1 MPRVF
6 FLLLAVLLLAIG
18 CVIPLASTSLH
29 DSTINART
37 SGAHLNQPGTATAQI
52 EAETVRGIVTLSG
65 MVESVV
71 IEGRALTVTKR
82 GDGVREVSSRLQI
95 AR

>member
-6 FLLLAVLLLAIG
+6 FLLSAVLLLASG
-18 CVIPLASTSLH
+18 CVPPLASTSLQ
-29 DSTINART
+29 DSTINARAR
-37 SGAHLNQPGTATAQI
+37 GALLNQSGTAAAQI
-52 EAETVRGIVTLSG
+52 EAETVRGVAILSG

-71 IEGRALTVTKR
+71 IEGCALTVTKR
-82 GDGVREVSSRLQI
+82 GDGVREVSSRLQF

>member
-18 CVIPLASTSLH
+18 CVTPLASTSLH
-29 DSTINART
+29 DSTINARAR
-37 SGAHLNQPGTATAQI
+37 GALLNQPGTATAQI

-82 GDGVREVSSRLQI
+82 GDGVREVSSRLQFV
-95 AR
+95 R